1 MTMNDPIREA
11 LYAVAD
17 IIECTYAHDENGR
30 TDQPGEYSGADIV
43 ESLCG
48 IEEEVS
54 AAIMVLDGQGRA
66 VSDLPKEAL
75 EAIVAIVLDGFDV
88 NGEDTSW
95 DNKSVADR
103 AFCMLRSYGLFGR

>member
-1 MTMNDPIREA
+1 MVDPIREA

-30 TDQPGEYSGADIV
+30 TDGPGDYSGADIV

-48 IEEEVS
+48 IEDTVC
-54 AAIMVLDGQGRA
+54 AATMVLDGQGRA

-75 EAIVAIVLDGFDV
+75 EAIVATLLSKFD
-88 NGEDTSW
+88 DTGHYVSW
-95 DNKSVADR
+95 DHQDVAACAYR
-103 AFCMLRSYGLFGR
+103 MLKAQGLLA

>member
-17 IIECTYAHDENGR
+17 IIESTYSHDENGR
-30 TDQPGEYSGADIV
+30 VDSPIYGGTVSV

-54 AAIMVLDGQGRA
+54 AAIMVMDGQGRA

-75 EAIVAIVLDGFDV
+75 EAIVATLLSKFD
-88 NGEDTSW
+88 DTGDAVTW
-95 DNKSVADR
+95 DYASVGNCAYR
-103 AFCMLRSYGLFGR
+103 MFQAQGLFGG